1 MYVLTWGHKYIVLSQ
16 SIILE
21 TYKKLCI
28 IEFIGVYI
36 FFHYQNQNYQMMNY
50 RKYEFEM
57 LENKLIYPLMVNGN
71 ILNNGILINCH
82 ETNIIMFE

>member
-50 RKYEFEM
+50 CKYEFE
-57 LENKLIYPLMVNGN
+57 
-71 ILNNGILINCH
+71 ILSLYGK
-82 ETNIIMFE
+82 